1 MERARLPTSS
11 HCALALGVPAG
22 QIVGRAGMAEPGF
35 ALALELRDDALG
47 QDLAEFYAPLIERVD
62 VPNRSLGEHAVLVQR
77 HEFSERG
84 WGQTI
89 QHDGVRRPIAFEHSV
104 WDEPIGH
111 AFGLDL
117 LARFAEGERLG
128 LCKYV
133 GQQHIVMSAE
143 LVERLGEGDEVAG
156 VEPRALVIQLIE
168 RVLAIGSR
176 ITPIVQTVPMLARRT
191 TMR

>member
-1 MERARLPTSS
+1 
-11 HCALALGVPAG
+11 
-22 QIVGRAGMAEPGF
+22 MAEPGF

-62 VPNRSLGEHAVLVQR
+62 VPNRSLGEHAVPVNRQEL
-77 HEFSERG
+77 SEGG
-84 WGQTI
+84 WGKTI
-89 QHDGVRRPIAFEHSV
+89 QHDGVRRPIALEHSMR
-104 WDEPIGH
+104 DEPIGR

-117 LARFAEGERLG
+117 LARFSEGERLG

-143 LVERLGEGDEVAG
+143 LVERLCEGDEIAG
-156 VEPRALVIQLIE
+156 DEPRALVDQLIE

-176 ITPIVQTVPMLARRT
+176 LTPVDRTGLMVDRRPGERHVLAV
-191 TMR
+191 